1 MNWYDQLPAEMY
13 GGTAKSVPKS
23 SAIGNL
29 PPTGVQVG
37 FTGFGK
43 GGSLNP

>member
-13 GGTAKSVPKS
+13 GGTAKQVPKS

-29 PPTGVQVG
+29 PPTGFRLVLLDLEKAEV
-37 FTGFGK
+37 
-43 GGSLNP
+43 